1 MYECTQ
7 VNMGAEVVQWWEPSP
22 PTSVVRVRFRPDAIN
37 ELSLLLVLALFQGFF
52 LQALRFLTL
61 QISIRP
67 GYRTN
72 MKSTLGGIA
81 FLSKCCNLFILR
93 FEKPSKRAKPFK
105 IILKVLL
112 RRKFCSLFSVFSE
125 VYSFYR
131 FKLIKCVRIQSDV
144 SEFNR
149 EIARRK

>member
-22 PTSVVRVRFRPDAIN
+22 PTSVIRVWFRPDAIN
-37 ELSLLLVLALFQGFF
+37 AFVVGSRLVQGFF

-81 FLSKCCNLFILR
+81 FLSKCCNLFILQ

-112 RRKFCSLFSVFSE
+112 RRKFCSLFSVFSD
-125 VYSFYR
+125 VYLFYR